1 MVKLEMIGMFQVNID
16 TPSGASRIQTVGE
29 LALIQSG
36 ALPVSSNKR
45 TLYNTNP
52 FDDYQDYTF
61 QEVLEFYAERKG
73 KLIWASNDSLERT
86 VL

>member
-1 MVKLEMIGMFQVNID
+1 MIGMFQVNID
-16 TPSGASRIQTVGE
+16 TPSGAPRIQSVGE
-29 LALIQSG
+29 LDLVQRG

-52 FDDYQDYTF
+52 FDDYQHYSF

-73 KLIWASNDSLERT
+73 KLVWAINASLERT